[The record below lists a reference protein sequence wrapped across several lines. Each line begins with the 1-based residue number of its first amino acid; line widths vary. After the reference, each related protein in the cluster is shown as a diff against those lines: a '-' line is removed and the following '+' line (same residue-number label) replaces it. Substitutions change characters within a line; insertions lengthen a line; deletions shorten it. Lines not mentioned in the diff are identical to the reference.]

1 MAKQTAKD
9 GIVLID
15 GYNLSTYV
23 TQYEWSSAVDEVEV
37 TGLTD
42 GAHNFVPGQKQGEIN
57 LNTLWDSAASK
68 SVAVLRPL
76 SLSGKIVT
84 LMPEGYVLGAPT
96 LSMPIMQANWGPSGD
111 PSSAIRAD
119 SVKFLSYGGT
129 SEGVEDGYA
138 LAHATIT
145 ATTTGTG
152 YDDPSG
158 AAATARCA
166 GALHI
171 WDATGTDT
179 YVVKIQ
185 HSTTLGSGYAD
196 LITFTLNG
204 TALGSERVVVASGT
218 VNRYRRVVA
227 TRTGA
232 AADTFGFSV
241 HFWRSW

>member
-1 MAKQTAKD
+1 MAKITAKD

-23 TQYEWSSAVDEVEV
+23 TQYEIGDAVDELDV
-37 TGLTD
+37 TGLSD
-42 GAHNFVPGQKQGEIN
+42 GSHNFIAGQRAAN
-57 LNTLWDSAASK
+57 MSLNTLWDSAASK

-76 SLSGKIVT
+76 NLAGKIVT
-84 LMPEGYVLGAPT
+84 LMPEGYALGNPT
-96 LSMPIMQANWGPSGD
+96 LSMPIMQANWGPTGS
-111 PSSAIRAD
+111 PSTAITAD
-119 SVKFLSYGGT
+119 SVKFLSYGNN
-129 SEGVEDGYA
+129 EGIEDGYA

-145 ATTTGTG
+145 NTTTGTG
-152 YDDPSG
+152 FDDPTG

-166 GALHI
+166 GALHV

-185 HSTTLGSGYAD
+185 HSTALGSGYAD

-204 TALGSERVVVASGT
+204 TALGSERITVASGT
-218 VNRYRRVVA
+218 VNRYRRVLA

-232 AADTFGFSV
+232 AGDTFGFSV